1 MESVESIA
9 GKIAHEDL
17 VYLDHSPPVYQ
28 QVDRMALER
37 SIAAAL
43 AAERAKFAAFADEKG
58 EPRKVLGYK
67 PSPLVPLAEFV
78 RLAELLDD
86 YAMGG
91 NRVSTTLPDIVAQMN
106 HTANTARLHM

>member
-43 AAERAKFAAFADEKG
+43 RDEREKVAEWKKRAQHAEAEAMTLRDFERARNTVSRQSK
-58 EPRKVLGYK
+58 
-67 PSPLVPLAEFV
+67 AE
-78 RLAELLDD
+78 AEL
-86 YAMGG
+86 
-91 NRVSTTLPDIVAQMN
+91 
-106 HTANTARLHM
+106 